1 MNAHELLKW
10 LEAIPENEL
19 KHAAI
24 LLEICGDIAPMVTAK
39 YYKTKCQP
47 STWCTNKGSP
57 IRAVIRS
64 DIEPYSD
71 AKRAGQ
77 GGSRN
82 RQGGQRV
89 G

>member
-39 YYKTKCQP
+39 YYKTGEVPTIYLVHK
-47 STWCTNKGSP
+47 
-57 IRAVIRS
+57 
-64 DIEPYSD
+64 
-71 AKRAGQ
+71 
-77 GGSRN
+77 
-82 RQGGQRV
+82 
-89 G
+89 